1 LIDIYLDQ
9 NHWIYLARACSGKPV
24 KPKHQEVA
32 IRLASSIRKKG
43 CRLPLS
49 LTHLIE
55 NLKKQDIGPRA
66 RLAKV
71 FDEYSAGWYIA
82 PWTDF
87 VPEELK
93 RAVAEVFQTLLIF
106 PSPEIIGRGFV
117 FAVGKNIRHAIP
129 EKWWRFNAAQY
140 AQHSQLPGAL
150 FDLLTSVSEEN
161 RRKQSASVLERSSN
175 SAQEIEKM
183 RDLRKAE
190 SEATWKRIYGAEAT
204 ILHQQRLSNAL
215 AANGRTMDDFIEL
228 GVDGMCNFWT
238 HVATVHVDS
247 ELCFYRDRQWTRNVQ
262 ANDVGDLGHLVG
274 AIPYCDVVV
283 TEKFWCRAA
292 KERKL
297 DKHYGTSIFSDLESL
312 LDII

>member
-9 NHWIYLARACSGKPV
+9 NHWIYLARACNGRPAKPGH
-24 KPKHQEVA
+24 KEVA
-32 IRLASSIRKKG
+32 LRLASSLRKEK

-55 NLKKQDIGPRA
+55 NLKKQDPGPRA

-93 RAVAEVFQTLLIF
+93 RAVAEVFRTLLIF

-117 FAVGKNIRHAIP
+117 FAVGKYIRHAIP

-161 RRKQSASVLERSSN
+161 RRKQSASVLQHSSS
-175 SAQEIEKM
+175 SAQAAEKM

-190 SEATWKRIYGAEAT
+190 SEAMWKRIHGAEAL
-204 ILHQQRLSNAL
+204 ILHQQHLSNAL
-215 AANGRTMDDFIEL
+215 VTNGKTMDDFIGL

-238 HVATVHVDS
+238 RVATVHVDS
-247 ELCFYRDRQWTRNVQ
+247 ELCFYRDRQWTREVQ
-262 ANDVGDLGHLVG
+262 PNDVGDLVHLVG

-297 DKHYGTSIFSDLESL
+297 DKHYGTSIFADLESL